1 MNTREKG
8 RIDWLITLTPF
19 FLIVGLAVLLFVL
32 PEQSNDVIS
41 KVRFF
46 FGDTLGV
53 YYLIIGVATL
63 AVSLFL
69 QNISDEIRDRPH
81 LLKRSLALRNRDF
94 LIRHLPLNLIRP

>member
-1 MNTREKG
+1 MNATREKG

-32 PEQSNDVIS
+32 PEQSNNVIS
-41 KVRFF
+41 QVRFF

-63 AVSLFL
+63 HKAG
-69 QNISDEIRDRPH
+69 
-81 LLKRSLALRNRDF
+81 LRE
-94 LIRHLPLNLIRP
+94 LESV